1 MQRFKNFYKKTCHI
15 SNNMVDKQEIIR
27 LMAKRLGKTA
37 TPDEGLRLDEYLK
50 DYPEEKTWCEIASSI
65 RLKTADQ
72 PDNFTLEE
80 LEEKNTQL
88 WENIHRTGALE
99 ETLDGTQS
107 SRRMGDFKKIY
118 WAAACICFLLAG
130 IATFYIFQQP
140 KDQLIAQTAFGNIQS
155 VELPDGTKVKLNA
168 GSALYID
175 HQFNTDRRKV
185 KLIGEAYFEVVSR
198 PNVPFLVEAGDIN
211 IEVLGTTFNVKAYP
225 HENIETTLI
234 QGKVAVNV
242 KKGERILLKPA
253 EKLTIETGNSLEA
266 EAQSKQIKVSKVAS
280 DGSDDRT
287 QIAWLSN
294 RFVFSDDRFGTVANQ
309 LERKYN
315 VHFKFQDSTL
325 QNEKIN
331 GVLEHENLI
340 QSLTLL
346 KRIVAF
352 DFEQKRDTI
361 IIHNSKK

>member
-1 MQRFKNFYKKTCHI
+1 
-15 SNNMVDKQEIIR
+15 MVDKDEIIR

-37 TPDEGLRLDEYLK
+37 TPDENLRLEEYLK
-50 DYPEEKTWCEIASSI
+50 DYPEEKTWCEIASAI

-72 PDNFTLEE
+72 PDNFTPEE
-80 LEEKNTQL
+80 LKEKNTQL
-88 WENIHRTGALE
+88 WENIHRIGTPD
-99 ETLDGTQS
+99 ETLDGTQNS
-107 SRRMGDFKKIY
+107 ARMGGFRKIY
-118 WAAACICFLLAG
+118 WAAACVCFLLVG
-130 IATFYIFQQP
+130 IATFYVFQQT
-140 KDQLIAQTAFGNIQS
+140 KDELIAQTAFGDTQS

-168 GSALYID
+168 GSRLYID
-175 HQFNTDRRKV
+175 HQFNTDTRKV
-185 KLIGEAYFEVVSR
+185 TLIGEAYFEVVSR

-253 EKLTIETGNSLEA
+253 EKLTVEFTGNSSGA
-266 EAQSKQIKVSKVAS
+266 DAQSKKTKVSKVTS

-294 RFVFSDDRFGTVANQ
+294 RFVFSDERFGDVAHQ

-340 QSLTLL
+340 QSLRLL

-361 IIHNSKK
+361 IIHNSKN

>member
-1 MQRFKNFYKKTCHI
+1 
-15 SNNMVDKQEIIR
+15 MVDKDEIIR

-37 TPDEGLRLDEYLK
+37 TPDENLRLDEYLK
-50 DYPEEKTWCEIASSI
+50 DYPKEKTWCEIASSI

-72 PDNFTLEE
+72 PDNFTPKE
-80 LEEKNTQL
+80 LKEKNTQL
-88 WENIHRTGALE
+88 WENIHRTGALDE
-99 ETLDGTQS
+99 RFDGTRNS
-107 SRRMGDFKKIY
+107 GRIGFKKVY
-118 WAAACICFLLAG
+118 RAAACICFLLVG
-130 IATFYIFQQP
+130 IGAFYIFQRP
-140 KDQLIAQTAFGNIQS
+140 KDQLIAQTAFGDTQS
-155 VELPDGTKVKLNA
+155 VDLPDGTKVKLNA

-175 HQFNTDRRKV
+175 HQFNTDTRKV
-185 KLIGEAYFEVVSR
+185 TLIGEAYFEVVSQ

-253 EKLTIETGNSLEA
+253 EKLTVEIGNSSGA
-266 EAQSKQIKVSKVAS
+266 DTQPKQLKVSKVAS

-361 IIHNSKK
+361 IIHNSKN